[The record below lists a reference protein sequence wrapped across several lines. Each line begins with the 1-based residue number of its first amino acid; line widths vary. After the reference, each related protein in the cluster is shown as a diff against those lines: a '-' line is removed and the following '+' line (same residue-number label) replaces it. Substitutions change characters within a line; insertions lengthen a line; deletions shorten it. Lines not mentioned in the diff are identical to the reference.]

1 MNKEIIK
8 RGYEYVLEK
17 EQDSKYKVGDIC
29 TYSYD
34 NDNKSLSIVKIVRI
48 LNDSRGIAEVQ
59 FLDVIIDDSGNDYF
73 TYLLQ
78 TGKTM
83 KVSFKYLKLLRKTV
97 RK

>member
-8 RGYEYVLEK
+8 K

-48 LNDSRGIAEVQ
+48 LDDSRGAEVQ
-59 FLDVIIDDSGNDYF
+59 FLDVVVDDSGNDYF

-83 KVSFKYLKLLRKTV
+83 NVSFKYLKTIK
-97 RK
+97 KKQ

>member
-8 RGYEYVLEK
+8 K

-48 LNDSRGIAEVQ
+48 LNDSRGVAEVQ
-59 FLDVIIDDSGNDYF
+59 FLDVIIDDSGNNYF

-78 TGKTM
+78 TRKTM
-83 KVSFKYLKLLRKTV
+83 NVSLKYLKIIK
-97 RK
+97 KKQ

>member
-8 RGYEYVLEK
+8 K

-59 FLDVIIDDSGNDYF
+59 FLDVIIDDSGNNYF

-78 TGKTM
+78 TRKTM
-83 KVSFKYLKLLRKTV
+83 NVSLKYLKIIK
-97 RK
+97 KKQ